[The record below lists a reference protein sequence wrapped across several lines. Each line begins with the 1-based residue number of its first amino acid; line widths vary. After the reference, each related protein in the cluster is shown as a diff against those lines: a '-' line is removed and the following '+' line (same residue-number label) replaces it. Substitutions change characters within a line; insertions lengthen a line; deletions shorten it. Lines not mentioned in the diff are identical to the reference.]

1 MDKQKAAEK
10 LISIFGDMNI
20 IGVVH
25 SIAVEISKYIIIILF
40 AVYTWHCFSVFL
52 NSIESKEKIYR
63 RQKSIMYSIHFI
75 CSLTLYLNSLDVK
88 IIVYYVIQLAFLIF
102 AGRAY
107 PFVYKGMSKMI
118 LNNMLMLLTIGFIMI
133 ERLNQSYVIKQMIFA
148 GAICFVG
155 LFIPIIIEK
164 FAYFDRLGFLYAI
177 VGILML
183 ALVFVIG
190 REKYGAKNWIII
202 GGFAMQPSEFV
213 KIVFV
218 FFSAALFA
226 KSTRF
231 LNVVKVTIFAA
242 AHVLIL
248 VAEKD
253 LGAALIFYITYLFI
267 LYAASGNSL
276 YLGAGIGA
284 GVIAS
289 VAAYQIFTHVQTRVI
304 AWRDPWSHI
313 DTAGYQVAH
322 SLFAIGTGGWF
333 GMGLG
338 EGTPKVIPVS
348 ESDFIFSAICEELG
362 AFFGICLILVEISC
376 FIMFINIS
384 LKMQRRFYK
393 LTAFG
398 LSIEYI
404 FQVFLTI
411 GGVTKFIPSTGV
423 TLPLVSYGGSSIIS
437 TVILFSIIQG
447 MYVINGNKDISR
459 SISKNM
465 VSPREEQYAKATDR
479 KRKNN
484 EVKRRRRA

>member
-1 MDKQKAAEK
+1 MDKQEAAEK

-20 IGVVH
+20 IGVIH
-25 SIAVEISKYIIIILF
+25 SIVVEMSKYIIIILF
-40 AVYTWHCFSVFL
+40 AVYTWHCFTIFL
-52 NSIESKEKIYR
+52 NSSNEGREKVYR
-63 RQKSIMYSIHFI
+63 WQKCIMYIIHFI

-118 LNNMLMLLTIGFIMI
+118 LNNMLMLLSIGFIMI
-133 ERLNQSYVIKQMIFA
+133 ERLNQSYIIKQMIFV
-148 GAICFVG
+148 GAICFIG
-155 LFIPIIIEK
+155 LFIPVIIEK
-164 FAYFDRLGFLYAI
+164 FEYFDRLGFLYAI
-177 VGILML
+177 LGIIML

-190 REKYGAKNWIII
+190 QEKYGAKNWIII
-202 GGFAMQPSEFV
+202 GSFAMQPSEFV

-218 FFSAALFA
+218 FFAAALLA
-226 KSTRF
+226 KSAKFT
-231 LNVVKVTIFAA
+231 NVVKVTIFAA
-242 AHVLIL
+242 VHVLIL

-267 LYAASGNSL
+267 LYVASENVL
-276 YLGAGIGA
+276 YLGAGLGA
-284 GVIAS
+284 GVVAS
-289 VAAYQIFTHVQTRVI
+289 IAAYQIFTHVQTRVI

-362 AFFGICLILVEISC
+362 LFFGICLILVEISC

-447 MYVINGNKDISR
+447 MYVINGNDE
-459 SISKNM
+459 ISKNVVNM
-465 VSPREEQYAKATDR
+465 
-479 KRKNN
+479 
-484 EVKRRRRA
+484 